1 MEFKISNLKNE
12 FNNITLLRS
21 KIMSVFETLRNKSD
35 KLKIIYS
42 EFIKQNNSQLFV
54 FGLDSFHFQSKLID
68 LEYDDMQRIFIYV
81 SNRMYCEYF
90 KLYKLISSYVLE
102 NFNDKKIL
110 EIIKSNNF
118 PIYKDL
124 EPFNEYKFETIIE
137 IHDNILILLNS
148 IVGIVNN
155 RENELS
161 LHKSKMLIGLN
172 IDNFI
177 YSFNY
182 EIILMREKVNLFL
195 SCIEFFHKL
204 HAKYLKRF
212 SNKLQLL
219 LNHINSDIHFDENI
233 DETNNSNNSNND
245 DIKMID
251 ENDMIT
257 TTNPIN
263 LINNENISHHSDSIS
278 EVSEAVGSGLNTP
291 TNTSVSFNSIENSNN
306 DFKIHK
312 IFKKGIKKVANI
324 FSGCNNKLVHN
335 QVSNETILLEK
346 LGSNIKTKNNLD
358 DNDNYDNNNSYKL
371 SINLNDFN
379 DNISEIELQ
388 GVDYNV
394 DIVIEESCEEELVIP
409 ITEEPNISVTEEV
422 VESVEEPVI
431 QQVTEEVVAP
441 VEEPVIE
448 QVTEEVVAPVEEPV
462 IEQVTEEIVAPL
474 EEPLVPVIEEIIE
487 LVEEPVAQVIEETVA
502 PVEEHVTPVTEEIV
516 ELVEEPVAPVIEET
530 VAPVEEHVTP
540 VTEEVVV
547 PLEEPVLQVTEEVVA
562 PVEEPVT
569 ELQ

>member
-21 KIMSVFETLRNKSD
+21 KIISVFETLRNKSD

-212 SNKLQLL
+212 CNKLQLL

-233 DETNNSNNSNND
+233 DESNNSNNTNNED
-245 DIKMID
+245 SKIVD
-251 ENDMIT
+251 ENDIVA
-257 TTNPIN
+257 TNNQPI
-263 LINNENISHHSDSIS
+263 LINSENISEHFTSYSYS
-278 EVSEAVGSGLNTP
+278 EVNEVFESGLNTP
-291 TNTSVSFNSIENSNN
+291 TNTTASFNSVENQKDPN

-312 IFKKGIKKVANI
+312 IIKNGIKKVANM
-324 FSGCNNKLVHN
+324 FTGCNNKFLNN
-335 QVSNETILLEK
+335 QVNNESILLEK
-346 LGSNIKTKNNLD
+346 LGTSKISENNMD
-358 DNDNYDNNNSYKL
+358 VDENVYNNKL

-388 GVDYNV
+388 NVGYNV
-394 DIVIEESCEEELVIP
+394 DVVIEESSDEGLLLLNDHI
-409 ITEEPNISVTEEV
+409 ITKEEV
-422 VESVEEPVI
+422 VSSVEESNVA
-431 QQVTEEVVAP
+431 EEEIDVL
-441 VEEPVIE
+441 IE
-448 QVTEEVVAPVEEPV
+448 QH
-462 IEQVTEEIVAPL
+462 APL
-474 EEPLVPVIEEIIE
+474 
-487 LVEEPVAQVIEETVA
+487 
-502 PVEEHVTPVTEEIV
+502 
-516 ELVEEPVAPVIEET
+516 EPVAPVLEENIQ
-530 VAPVEEHVTP
+530 VQDVIVVEEEELVP
-540 VTEEVVV
+540 VVEENIQVQDVIVVEEEELV
-547 PLEEPVLQVTEEVVA
+547 PV
-562 PVEEPVT
+562 VEEPTPIEEVTVIEQAMTALLEDSVPVEDLAIVEQET
-569 ELQ
+569 ELIMEEQVSIVIEEVINTIEENQ

>member
-1 MEFKISNLKNE
+1 MEFQISNLKNE

-21 KIMSVFETLRNKSD
+21 KIISVFETLRNKSD

-110 EIIKSNNF
+110 EIIKGNNF

-124 EPFNEYKFETIIE
+124 EPFNEYTFETIIE

-212 SNKLQLL
+212 CNKLQLL

-233 DETNNSNNSNND
+233 DETNNSNNSNSED
-245 DIKMID
+245 VKMID
-251 ENDMIT
+251 ENDNIET
-257 TTNPIN
+257 ANPTIVIN
-263 LINNENISHHSDSIS
+263 RDDISVHSIYNS
-278 EVSEAVGSGLNTP
+278 ESESGEVYSSGLNTP
-291 TNTSVSFNSIENSNN
+291 TNTTASFKSIEIQNTPN

-324 FSGCNNKLVHN
+324 FTGCNNKLLHN
-335 QVSNETILLEK
+335 QVSNESILLEK
-346 LGSNIKTKNNLD
+346 LASNIKTKKKLD
-358 DNDNYDNNNSYKL
+358 DNYDNNNSYKL

-379 DNISEIELQ
+379 DNISENELQ

-394 DIVIEESCEEELVIP
+394 DIVIEESCEEVVIPLTEEPNISVTEELVIPLTEEPKIQLKEELVIP
-409 ITEEPNISVTEEV
+409 ITEEPNISVTEELV
-422 VESVEEPVI
+422 IPITEESNI
-431 QQVTEEVVAP
+431 SVTEEL
-441 VEEPVIE
+441 VI
-448 QVTEEVVAPVEEPV
+448 P
-462 IEQVTEEIVAPL
+462 ITEEIVAP
-474 EEPLVPVIEEIIE
+474 
-487 LVEEPVAQVIEETVA
+487 VEES
-502 PVEEHVTPVTEEIV
+502 
-516 ELVEEPVAPVIEET
+516 
-530 VAPVEEHVTP
+530 
-540 VTEEVVV
+540 
-547 PLEEPVLQVTEEVVA
+547 VLQVTEEVDA
-562 PVEEPVT
+562 PVEDPVIQVIEEIVALVEESVIQVTEELDEPVEEPLIQVTEEVDAPVEDPVIQVTEEVGAPVT